1 MISFE
6 TELHREWGELQKCF
20 TSKLCLFN
28 VTLFPLLKYLVKTS
42 MALKK
47 HFNPR
52 GGGAQ
57 SKGFGLV
64 LLCNSTKTVL
74 AKTCGLTFCV

>member
-28 VTLFPLLKYLVKTS
+28 MSLFPLFKYRSFKNVNGI
-42 MALKK
+42 KK
-47 HFNPR
+47 AF
-52 GGGAQ
+52 
-57 SKGFGLV
+57 
-64 LLCNSTKTVL
+64 
-74 AKTCGLTFCV
+74 

>member
-28 VTLFPLLKYLVKTS
+28 VWLFPLFKYLVKTS
-42 MALKK
+42 MVLK
-47 HFNPR
+47 NI
-52 GGGAQ
+52 
-57 SKGFGLV
+57 
-64 LLCNSTKTVL
+64 
-74 AKTCGLTFCV
+74 LTLQGEEGIK